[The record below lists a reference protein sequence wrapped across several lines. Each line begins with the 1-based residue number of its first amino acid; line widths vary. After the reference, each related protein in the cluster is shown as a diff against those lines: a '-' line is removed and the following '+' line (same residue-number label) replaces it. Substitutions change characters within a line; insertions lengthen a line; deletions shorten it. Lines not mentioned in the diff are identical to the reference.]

1 MLTKR
6 IIPCLDVKDGSV
18 VKGVKFVDLVQEG
31 DPVELGARYSD
42 MGADEL
48 VFLDIS
54 ASVEA
59 RKHVTALARRVAENV
74 FIPFTIGGGIR
85 VIGDMEAVLEAGAD
99 KIAVNTAALLR
110 PEVLTEGAD
119 RFGSQCIV
127 LAMDVKRKGAGRWEV
142 FSHGGAQPTER
153 EAVAWARE
161 AVDRGVGEILL
172 TSIDADGTKAG
183 VDVAITRQVSE
194 VVSVPVVASGGIG
207 ELRHFK
213 EALEDG
219 KADAALAASVFHRSI
234 FTIRQVKE
242 YLHAAGIPVRMTGA
256 KL

>member
-18 VKGVKFVDLVQEG
+18 VKGVKFVDLVREG

-85 VIGDMEAVLEAGAD
+85 VVGDMEAVLEAGAD

-127 LAMDVKRKGAGRWEV
+127 LAMDVKRMGAGRWEV

-153 EAVAWARE
+153 ETVAWARE

-234 FTIRQVKE
+234 FTIRQVKD
-242 YLHAAGIPVRMTGA
+242 YLHAAGIPVRLTGA
-256 KL
+256 TT